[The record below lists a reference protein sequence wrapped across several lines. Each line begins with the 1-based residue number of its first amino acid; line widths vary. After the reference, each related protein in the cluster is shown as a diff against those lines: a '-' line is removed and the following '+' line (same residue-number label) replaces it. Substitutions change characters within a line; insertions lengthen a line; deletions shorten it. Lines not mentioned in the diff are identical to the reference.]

1 MLSDGQRLLQF
12 KLMATKKYNK
22 KPAKKRK
29 TKRRTPKRGFWG
41 LLRQW
46 SLPFVLFLIISVS
59 LAATFYLVF
68 LHIPSTPI
76 F

>member
-1 MLSDGQRLLQF
+1 
-12 KLMATKKYNK
+12 MALKKNKK

-29 TKRRTPKRGFWG
+29 AKRRKYKRGFWG

-46 SLPFVLFLIISVS
+46 SLPLVLLLIISVS

-68 LHIPSTPI
+68 LHIPSPPL
-76 F
+76 FQ